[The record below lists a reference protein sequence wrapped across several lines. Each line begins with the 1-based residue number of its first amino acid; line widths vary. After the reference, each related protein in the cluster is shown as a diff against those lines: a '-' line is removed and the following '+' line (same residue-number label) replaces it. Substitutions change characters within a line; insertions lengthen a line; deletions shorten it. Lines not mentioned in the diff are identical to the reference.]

1 MTTPSDVYGSLVD
14 NGLDFLGDRVIH
26 TDGHERL
33 EYWKKFNVRSLAKT
47 LFLCR
52 APSLTVSV
60 VFAVCRR
67 I

>member
-33 EYWKKFNVRSLAKT
+33 EYWKKFNVRSPAKT
-47 LFLCR
+47 LF
-52 APSLTVSV
+52 SV
-60 VFAVCRR
+60 VLLP
-67 I
+67 

>member
-47 LFLCR
+47 L
-52 APSLTVSV
+52 SV
-60 VFAVCRR
+60 VLLP
-67 I
+67 